1 MVSSDLFRVADD
13 RYLMLTLLH
22 VNCHDVF
29 CQCVSDSVSA
39 KRVRMNT
46 LSPLLSM

>member
-1 MVSSDLFRVADD
+1 MVSSDLFRAADD

-29 CQCVSDSVSA
+29 CQCVSA